1 MNFFKS
7 LDGFPIYGRYL
18 DDTAPGYSIA
28 LDDCGGHTHS
38 PDTNSYGYHYHSQVL
53 TQTITVASQGL
64 TVGQTYNAYITGP
77 YKCWKGDI
85 SKYPG
90 FWTKSDYT
98 AQCCSM
104 NATTQAYAASGVTFK
119 VSASTVTT
127 ASRSSANSS
136 IIKINN
142 LNLFRVLSLIFCF
155 IINFNFVF

>member
-1 MNFFKS
+1 M
-7 LDGFPIYGRYL
+7 DGFPIYGRYL

-104 NATTQAYAASGVTFK
+104 NTTTQAYAASGVTFK
-119 VSASTVTT
+119 VTGSTVTT
-127 ASRSSANSS
+127 VTTVSTAPGSSAKSS
-136 IIKINN
+136 IRRINY
-142 LNLFRVLSLIFCF
+142 LDFFRVLILIFLF
-155 IINFNFVF
+155 